1 MSASRRNGALLVS
14 LRLGNGPFHHES
26 GWPPVRLG
34 SGRGRDDV
42 DERIGN
48 QVTPFNLVTP
58 DGETLFSWH
67 VMPLP
72 LYLQNEALMAGQSSG
87 LANDFTE
94 TEAFR
99 LLKDD
104 PEARLVLY
112 CESILS
118 VLIYALGRLT
128 K

>member
-1 MSASRRNGALLVS
+1 M
-14 LRLGNGPFHHES
+14 
-26 GWPPVRLG
+26 
-34 SGRGRDDV
+34 
-42 DERIGN
+42 
-48 QVTPFNLVTP
+48 TPFNLVTP